1 MAQGLR
7 APFLPVLLF
16 TCVCT
21 AATWFGLRL
30 MDLPFHW
37 SYGLV
42 IGYLAGFTLFL
53 HRWQEG
59 ALHTDPKGFV
69 RRFMT
74 GLVLKMLISLFLLLA
89 IVFLVPRD
97 LALPLAL
104 TFALLYLAFLGFST
118 ARLVGFSRD
127 LPRP

>member
-1 MAQGLR
+1 MVQGQR
-7 APFLPVLLF
+7 SPFLPVLLF
-16 TCVCT
+16 TAVC
-21 AATWFGLRL
+21 AGATWFGLRL
-30 MDLPFHW
+30 LDLPFHW
-37 SYGLV
+37 AYGAV
-42 IGYLAGFTLFL
+42 IGYLAAFTLFL

-59 ALHTDPKGFV
+59 TMHTDPKGFV

-74 GLVLKMLISLFLLLA
+74 GLVLKMLVSLFLLLA
-89 IVFLVPRD
+89 IVFLVPRE

-118 ARLVGFSRD
+118 ARLVGFSRN